1 MRVLLD
7 ECVDWRLMRDL
18 TGHDVKSARQM
29 GWSEIKNG
37 QLLKLAA
44 SAFDVFVTVD
54 KNLSYQN
61 KVLALPLA
69 VLVLHGASS
78 KLQDLRA
85 LMPQILLAIDETVK
99 GNIVDITAIAE

>member
-29 GWSEIKNG
+29 GWSEVKNG

-44 SAFDVFVTVD
+44 SEFDVFVTVD

-61 KVLALPLA
+61 KVIALPLA
-69 VLVLHGASS
+69 VLVLHGRSS

-85 LMPQILLAIDETVK
+85 LMPQLLSAIETTTK
-99 GNIVDITAIAE
+99 GNIVDIRSEV

>member
-1 MRVLLD
+1 MQVLLD

-44 SAFDVFVTVD
+44 SAFDVFITVD

-69 VLVLHGASS
+69 VLVLHGTSS